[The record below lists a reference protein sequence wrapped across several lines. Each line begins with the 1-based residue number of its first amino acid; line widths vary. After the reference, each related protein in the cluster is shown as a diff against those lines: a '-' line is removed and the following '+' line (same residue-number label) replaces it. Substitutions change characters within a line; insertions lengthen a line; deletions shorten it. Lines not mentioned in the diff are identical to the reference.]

1 MKIGALA
8 KGAGVSVQTVRYYER
23 RKLLPEPER
32 KETGYRDYGVD
43 DLQRLRFVRRAKE
56 LGFTLAEVAELLD
69 LRLGPGHT
77 ADDVRER
84 ARVKIAMTKA
94 KVRDLRRIQA
104 ALERLVNACDAH
116 GPPEECA
123 LMRAIGADAN
133 F

>member
-1 MKIGALA
+1 MLATVKVIPFAVPRPVVDEALA
-8 KGAGVSVQTVRYYER
+8 LHPA
-23 RKLLPEPER
+23 
-32 KETGYRDYGVD
+32 
-43 DLQRLRFVRRAKE
+43 AKWVFAAYH
-56 LGFTLAEVAELLD
+56 LGGCSDCASSSDETLAEVAELLD
-69 LRLGPGHT
+69 LRLDPGHT

-84 ARVKIAMTKA
+84 ARVKIEMTKA
-94 KVRDLRRIQA
+94 KIRDLRRIQA